1 MSKLVLRVECQGE
14 VLGEFPLEGESLVL
28 RLQDG
33 DSGRLISTLTL
44 EPAEAEQ
51 PVQPARARLEGLP
64 PLSASGDLFQDE
76 TVDLVLS
83 NDDTLARGVA
93 EIRARA
99 GSAPGTINVQLPSSR
114 SEPELLELSETT
126 GASGALELSPDE
138 QGPDTL
144 RLEKPEPLPVD
155 REAVTARSRPGEAR
169 LGPLAVSPPEPERTE
184 PEPPL
189 PAAPEQDRSI
199 TRNLSDEMQELIAA
213 AARRTHEAA
222 EEGRPTITE
231 PLASEESARPTFVEP
246 DEVGEL
252 EAEGPPTRVS
262 RDPFLPQ
269 PIAPQEPGV
278 HGGEE
283 TRSVSDH
290 EAGTEL
296 QDESEPVVGTDFA
309 DDDDEPVTVVAKTPS
324 SERGAAQAAR
334 AAVLDEELRSAR
346 HPEDPGLVGP
356 TAGYDEMPVPPQD
369 RRQYDDDLS
378 LSLPFEPGLTDAS
391 IGELSLPVPAL
402 TDERSEFSA
411 DLSLSLPLPVGLYEA
426 ASDDDITLPLPE
438 EGSDASAESQ
448 RLVEIV
454 QERTVTSG
462 IGAMKLDTLGEPQ
475 PVQPAAGYHGRLRA
489 RSQHRA
495 ARGRRGLVPS
505 PRRVD
510 PARGVEPRA
519 ACTGL
524 RRHGALRRLGGAG
537 GAGGAAAARLGHPA
551 QRRAAPDQLRSAGH
565 PPAGGHLGDHVA
577 GGAGHLCPQ
586 QRGPRCQRP
595 RARPGPR
602 GLPAPAPLSGLEAS
616 GQRSRRDLSRASRLR
631 SPAGC
636 GGPGPARPGRPR
648 PDPRCRSA
656 RL

>member
-1 MSKLVLRVECQGE
+1 MSEVLMSKLVLRVECQGE

-33 DSGRLISTLTL
+33 DSGRLISTLTI

-64 PLSASGDLFQDE
+64 RLSASGDLFQDE

-475 PVQPAAGYHGRLRA
+475 PVQPRLLDTTGGFERD
-489 RSQHRA
+489 
-495 ARGRRGLVPS
+495 PS
-505 PRRVD
+505 TERLEGAEVWF
-510 PARGVEPRA
+510 
-519 ACTGL
+519 
-524 RRHGALRRLGGAG
+524 RRHGEWTPRGALNLGQHVQAFGGMVRCDDSGGLVVLAGPRLHGSATLPSGELRQINSGQQAIHLPAG
-537 GAGGAAAARLGHPA
+537 TSVIMWQGEQGIYVRSNV
-551 QRRAAPDQLRSAGH
+551 APDASGPVLDQGPVVYRRPPRSRAWK
-565 PPAGGHLGDHVA
+565 PPA
-577 GGAGHLCPQ
+577 
-586 QRGPRCQRP
+586 
-595 RARPGPR
+595 
-602 GLPAPAPLSGLEAS
+602 S
-616 GQRSRRDLSRASRLR
+616 DL
-631 SPAGC
+631 
-636 GGPGPARPGRPR
+636 
-648 PDPRCRSA
+648 DET
-656 RL
+656 